1 LPRSRET
8 PITGPGATVTTSGR
22 LEAALARTGAR
33 LELSRQH
40 YPGTLPPYHPAR
52 LTRQRPSSPADTP
65 AELDGIPSPARG
77 PRIAESL
84 KQHLADCRAHAE
96 AVLVHEELGELIL
109 NAPEREKLVCRA
121 LGILSPT
128 EKDRLAELL
137 TLSDLAP
144 GHLACTTPDFLD
156 AVAAIDD
163 LVGHSTAL
171 TFGMLLV
178 AGVRS
183 PEQILEYATR
193 VDLLFSR
200 IISAPSVI
208 RALDRAGRYLDAA
221 GSSNGDTGRDSHFQ
235 VMFGI
240 LLAVRDRLWMLKPN
254 RASTPFLLPQVID
267 NYLGPHQEVGNSL
280 GLAIIDA
287 AIISR
292 LGFPVRYHIESDVV
306 QLEIV
311 TDKRSIYWEVV
322 RPLPLSFVPVG
333 HGRLV
338 KLRDLFAVTHGS
350 LATVYFNRGRTD
362 RSIEHY
368 ERVLEITPDS
378 AETCNCLGTCY
389 IRKRMPEQAIKHIRE
404 ALVRDPKSAEA
415 HYNLGNAYALME
427 QWPRAIGSFKKAITL
442 RPEYVEVYNNLGFAF
457 QRSGSPE
464 QAIASFE
471 GALEL
476 RPDYVQAY
484 FNLGNIHL
492 ELKQFDA
499 AVEDYRE
506 AVRLQPN
513 LAQAHYN
520 MGQAHYGKKQL
531 DHAINCYQKT
541 IEINPKHFG
550 AWHNLGIVYRD
561 KGLKDK
567 AVEALERAVT
577 INPNLMR

>member
-1 LPRSRET
+1 M
-8 PITGPGATVTTSGR
+8 TGPGAAVSTSR
-22 LEAALARTGAR
+22 QLEAALARTAAR
-33 LELSRQH
+33 LELSRKH

-52 LTRQRPSSPADTP
+52 LTGQRPSALADKP
-65 AELDGIPSPARG
+65 AELDGIPAPVRG
-77 PRIAESL
+77 PGIAKSL
-84 KQHLADCRAHAE
+84 KKHLAVCRAHAE
-96 AVLVHEELGELIL
+96 AVLVHEEVGELIL
-109 NAPEREKLVCRA
+109 NVPERERLVCRT
-121 LGILSPT
+121 LGILSST
-128 EKDRLAELL
+128 EKARLAELL
-137 TLSDLAP
+137 SLSDLAP

-183 PEQILEYATR
+183 PEQILQYADR

-208 RALDRAGRYLDAA
+208 RALDRAARYLDAA
-221 GSSNGDTGRDSHFQ
+221 DSSNGDTGRDSHFE

-240 LLAVRDRLWMLKPN
+240 VLAVHRRLWTLKEK

-306 QLEIV
+306 HLEV
-311 TDKRSIYWEVV
+311 VLDKRSIYWEVV
-322 RPLPLSFVPVG
+322 RASPLSLVPVG
-333 HGRLV
+333 SGRLV
-338 KLRDLFAVTHGS
+338 ELRDLFAVTHGS

-368 ERVLEITPDS
+368 KRVLEITPGS
-378 AETCNCLGTCY
+378 VETCNCLGTCY
-389 IRKRMPEQAIKHIRE
+389 IRKRMPDQAIKHIRE
-404 ALVRDPKSAEA
+404 ALVRAPESAEA
-415 HYNLGNAYALME
+415 HYNLGNAYALKE
-427 QWPRAIGSFKKAITL
+427 QWPRAIGSFKKAIAL

-492 ELKQFDA
+492 ELRQFDD
-499 AVEDYRE
+499 AVRNYQE

-520 MGQAHYGKKQL
+520 MGQAYYGKKQL
-531 DHAINCYQKT
+531 DQAISCYQKA

-550 AWHNLGIVYRD
+550 AWHNLGVAYRD
-561 KGLKDK
+561 KGLKGK